1 MSFSEDKEEKESLM
15 GVEPQSEQE
24 YSFEEAFSQLEAI
37 VEQLEAGDVP
47 LEKAV
52 ALFQEGIKLSSL
64 CHAKLKKA
72 EQQVNILLDEDGKH
86 VFKAFKVE
94 EDTE

>member
-52 ALFQEGIKLSSL
+52 ALFQEGI
-64 CHAKLKKA
+64 
-72 EQQVNILLDEDGKH
+72 
-86 VFKAFKVE
+86 
-94 EDTE
+94 